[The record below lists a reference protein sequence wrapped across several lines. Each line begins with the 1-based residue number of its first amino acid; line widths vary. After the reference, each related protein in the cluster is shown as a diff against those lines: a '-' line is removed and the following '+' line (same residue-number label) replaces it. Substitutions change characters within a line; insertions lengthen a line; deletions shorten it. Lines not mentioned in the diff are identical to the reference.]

1 MIDVE
6 QVTAGET
13 AKLDRGA
20 VTGLISLI
28 AATTMLVAALTSA
41 YIVRRGL
48 GSDWKP
54 LDLPFVI
61 PGGVPLL
68 LFSSLA
74 LEIGRRAHKSRR
86 KPTFVRAW
94 FSGVLSGTAFI
105 LAQVYGWKQIS
116 GTGFSIATSPAAAF
130 LFVITGLFIALVI
143 GALTALVWSGFRI
156 ARASPETGYTG
167 LSIAASYWHY
177 LVCLWIYLVILFH
190 VRS

>member
-1 MIDVE
+1 VIDVE
-6 QVTAGET
+6 PVTSGET
-13 AKLDRGA
+13 ARPDRSA

-54 LDLPFVI
+54 LHLPFVI
-61 PGGVPLL
+61 RGGVLLL

-74 LEIGRRAHKSRR
+74 LEIGRSAHKLRR
-86 KPTFVRAW
+86 KPIFVRAW
-94 FSGVLSGTAFI
+94 LSGVVSGTAFI

-116 GTGFSIATSPAAAF
+116 GAGFSIATSPAAAF

-143 GALTALVWSGFRI
+143 GAVTALVWSGFRI
-156 ARASPETGYTG
+156 GRGTFETGYTG
-167 LSIAASYWHY
+167 LKITAFYWHY
-177 LVCLWIYLVILFH
+177 LVCLWTYLVILFH
-190 VRS
+190 IRS